1 MAEKVENSLPPIVST
16 DSVSP
21 EAKLMR
27 SAKELEEQSN
37 TDTKYDAVVE
47 RFQQN
52 QQNQSSTKPL
62 LGVGVA
68 LYCCSQVLFLP
79 RDARSRTTPLH

>member
-1 MAEKVENSLPPIVST
+1 MAEKVEKIVYSPIVST

-52 QQNQSSTKPL
+52 QSSTKPL
-62 LGVGVA
+62 LGVAVA
-68 LYCCSQVLFLP
+68 LLLLLAGSIFAK
-79 RDARSRTTPLH
+79 RR

>member
-1 MAEKVENSLPPIVST
+1 MAEKVEKIVYSPIVST

-68 LYCCSQVLFLP
+68 LLLLLAGSLFAK
-79 RDARSRTTPLH
+79 RR